1 MRYIYKIRYLKLKA
15 RTITAFS
22 SKITLQKI
30 GHFTMTICIYTYI
43 FSSITVQYNDS
54 LLSRGRREDT
64 TPELFVKTVYLSG
77 SFVETEKNL
86 ALNSILPIKS
96 T

>member
-1 MRYIYKIRYLKLKA
+1 
-15 RTITAFS
+15 
-22 SKITLQKI
+22 
-30 GHFTMTICIYTYI
+30 MTICIYAYI
-43 FSSITVQYNDS
+43 FSSVTVQYNDS

-86 ALNSILPIKS
+86 ALNSIFPIKS